1 MLNDF
6 EENLIINEQNLPRS
20 INEFVNDF
28 EDSDVIQLESE
39 FELSTTLK
47 EEASI
52 KSIKSF
58 DFEHFGLINRLRIIS
73 HNKLFD
79 KSAEMESFNVNSRV
93 PDLIELPSEIV
104 GLKDK
109 GTGSRVRGLPDQVHQ
124 GLEAFSEQMFQKR
137 EKWL

>member
-6 EENLIINEQNLPRS
+6 EEHLIINEPNPPRS
-20 INEFVNDF
+20 INEIVNDF

-39 FELSTTLK
+39 YELSTTSK

-58 DFEHFGLINRLRIIS
+58 DFEHFGLIIRLRIIS

-79 KSAEMESFNVNSRV
+79 RSTEMENYNVKTCI
-93 PDLIELPSEIV
+93 PELIKLSPE
-104 GLKDK
+104 
-109 GTGSRVRGLPDQVHQ
+109 
-124 GLEAFSEQMFQKR
+124 
-137 EKWL
+137 

>member
-6 EENLIINEQNLPRS
+6 EENLIINEPNPPRS
-20 INEFVNDF
+20 INEIVNDF

-39 FELSTTLK
+39 YELSTTSK

-79 KSAEMESFNVNSRV
+79 KSAKMESFNANSCV
-93 PDLIELPSEIV
+93 PD
-104 GLKDK
+104 
-109 GTGSRVRGLPDQVHQ
+109 
-124 GLEAFSEQMFQKR
+124 
-137 EKWL
+137 